1 MKDVKSLNSRDVIG
15 ILAKVKYSHKPLV
28 LIFLTNKEI
37 KRYGISR
44 ETLGICTRDSS
55 TKYWE

>member
-1 MKDVKSLNSRDVIG
+1 MRGVKSSNSRDVIG

-37 KRYGISR
+37 KRYRISR
-44 ETLGICTRDSS
+44 ETLVIYTRDSS
-55 TKYWE
+55 TKYRE

>member
-1 MKDVKSLNSRDVIG
+1 MRGVKSSNSRDVIG
-15 ILAKVKYSHKPLV
+15 TLAKVKYSHKTLV

-37 KRYGISR
+37 KRYRISR

-55 TKYWE
+55 TKY